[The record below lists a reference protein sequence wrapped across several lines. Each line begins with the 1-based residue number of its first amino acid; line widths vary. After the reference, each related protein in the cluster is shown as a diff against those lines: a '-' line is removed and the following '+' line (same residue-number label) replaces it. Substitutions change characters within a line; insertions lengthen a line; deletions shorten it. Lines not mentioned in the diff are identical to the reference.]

1 MPIPNLDIPTD
12 QLASFCKRWK
22 IVELSLFGSV
32 LREDFGPESDVDVM
46 VVFAP
51 DETWDYFDWPDMMD
65 ELSAMFG
72 GRRIDL
78 VERRCIVNPF
88 IRHRAITTR
97 RVVYAA

>member
-1 MPIPNLDIPTD
+1 MPTAQIDIPMD
-12 QLASFCKRWK
+12 EIRAFCAKWK

-32 LREDFGPESDVDVM
+32 LREDFGDDSDVDVL
-46 VVFAP
+46 VVFGP

-72 GRRIDL
+72 GRKIDL
-78 VERRCIVNPF
+78 VERKTVRNPF
-88 IRHRAITTR
+88 LREHIMSRR